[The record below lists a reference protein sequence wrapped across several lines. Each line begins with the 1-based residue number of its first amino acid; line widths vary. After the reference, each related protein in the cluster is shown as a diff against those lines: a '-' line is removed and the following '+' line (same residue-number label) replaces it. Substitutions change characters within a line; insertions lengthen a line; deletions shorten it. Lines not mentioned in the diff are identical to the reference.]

1 MKKFRGE
8 KKWRRAL
15 SMLLVLTL
23 VFSLCS
29 VTAFATEEGNTTNSS
44 EETLTGTTPKETTE
58 PTETTV
64 NVTTTKEEDK
74 NGGQS
79 ENTDAD
85 GEDKQEGQSSG
96 GNSSSNN
103 EGKDDEN
110 PNVNPDDKSTPTG
123 DEADDDVS
131 NDDTDTTIDGKTNGE
146 PLAVV
151 EDEEDDEDEEED
163 KFGESATWSFE
174 ELNSTLTINF
184 VDGDGVLPTIES
196 GDTAP
201 WYEYA
206 SKVKT
211 LKIEEGIT
219 YLGCRDFFYLTE
231 VETIYL
237 PNSLTGI
244 NAYAFGGNDESIRI
258 NNATVYAACNF
269 SDKLYGNNYGAN
281 NLTWE
286 KNSHIA
292 GSEDRGVTKC
302 SNKNCG
308 MILATK
314 DGKVEINSN
323 EVKGVTWSYEDGVLT
338 LKADS
343 NSGNVNLP
351 ESKNGTD
358 TPWYSFAGDV
368 KELVI
373 GEGITGLGCRDFFY
387 LTNVT
392 KIQLPNSL
400 TSINASAFGGV
411 NTNIAI
417 QKASVKAGCNFSESL
432 YDKNYGAIELSWS
445 MDSHTD
451 GKADDKGV
459 TRCKN
464 TNCGMIVKADNQAI
478 TIDGGNVE
486 NATWSYDHG
495 TLTISASEATSDVVL
510 PTSEKGIQT
519 PWYEFARD
527 VKTLIIEEG
536 IKELG
541 LRDFFYLTNVT
552 SIQLPNS
559 VTAISANA
567 FGGTNDNT
575 RINKATVTVGCYFSD
590 KLFANGNYGANELKW
605 YDDDDNKNKAAHNFD
620 YENTGL
626 CTNTNCYEPFK
637 QEGDLV
643 NEGKLTNGK
652 WSYLDNVL
660 TISGE
665 GILPEVASGGKA
677 PWYSFAK
684 SVNTLIIEE
693 GVTRLS
699 MRDFFYITNVKE
711 IYLPKSL
718 TKIDNYV
725 FGGTTDSA
733 DIILKKAT
741 VYYYDGTVAV
751 GDYGGESLV
760 WKPYVATVDGTDY
773 ASLEKAAKATEEN
786 GTITLIH
793 DASVDTDETVNLN
806 KDITLDM
813 SSYTITVNGTLNISA
828 GTYNNSDDNGFI
840 VGEGGKLVISG
851 GTFTSEIKDN
861 LANGYYA
868 FADDDVAGTYT
879 VSKGGKLKFNSNKT
893 NVEFAVKLNSNDATA
908 IGDDSGSYYL
918 AKAGDIVAVTVTV
931 PEGKQFD
938 GWYDGDSKLS
948 TKTTFQFK
956 ANRDVTYTAEFSDKT
971 EDTTATEEPTIY
983 WSDYSQTTVNG
994 KAALLFQV
1002 TRSVPTGYKVT
1013 ETGVIYA
1020 TNSAMG
1026 IKGIASTSLLTA
1038 GDYGEEWVKNK
1049 MTASGWKYVS
1059 KTSETSMSRDGV
1071 YTYKMTVGSKT
1082 AQVYAIGYVKVKKG
1096 DNEETLYT
1104 DVIAVTY
1111 NNGPFK

>member
-1 MKKFRGE
+1 
-8 KKWRRAL
+8 
-15 SMLLVLTL
+15 MLLVLTL

-559 VTAISANA
+559 LTAISANAFGGVNSNTCIKSAEVSVGCNFSDKLYKSDNYGATGLTWKDKAEHTFDYNEGYCTNTNCKEPCNISGNIIINDKKLEGATWTYKDNVLTIKGSGTLPESKNGTDTPWYGFASSITKLVVEEGITGLGGRDFFYLTKVETIELPNSLTSISPYAFGGDNTSIAIQNAKVVAGCNFSESLYGKSYGAKNISEDNWSMKPHTDGEGSSGVTRCANDNCNMIVKASGDVIIDTTTVSGATWLYDHGTLTISASSTNADIVLPTSEKGIQTPWYEFARDVKTLIIEEGIKELGLRDFFYLTNVTSIQLPNSVTAISANA

-699 MRDFFYITNVKE
+699 MRDFF
-711 IYLPKSL
+711 
-718 TKIDNYV
+718 
-725 FGGTTDSA
+725 
-733 DIILKKAT
+733 
-741 VYYYDGTVAV
+741 
-751 GDYGGESLV
+751 
-760 WKPYVATVDGTDY
+760 
-773 ASLEKAAKATEEN
+773 
-786 GTITLIH
+786 
-793 DASVDTDETVNLN
+793 
-806 KDITLDM
+806 
-813 SSYTITVNGTLNISA
+813 
-828 GTYNNSDDNGFI
+828 
-840 VGEGGKLVISG
+840 
-851 GTFTSEIKDN
+851 
-861 LANGYYA
+861 
-868 FADDDVAGTYT
+868 
-879 VSKGGKLKFNSNKT
+879 
-893 NVEFAVKLNSNDATA
+893 
-908 IGDDSGSYYL
+908 
-918 AKAGDIVAVTVTV
+918 
-931 PEGKQFD
+931 
-938 GWYDGDSKLS
+938 
-948 TKTTFQFK
+948 
-956 ANRDVTYTAEFSDKT
+956 
-971 EDTTATEEPTIY
+971 
-983 WSDYSQTTVNG
+983 
-994 KAALLFQV
+994 
-1002 TRSVPTGYKVT
+1002 
-1013 ETGVIYA
+1013 
-1020 TNSAMG
+1020 
-1026 IKGIASTSLLTA
+1026 
-1038 GDYGEEWVKNK
+1038 
-1049 MTASGWKYVS
+1049 
-1059 KTSETSMSRDGV
+1059 
-1071 YTYKMTVGSKT
+1071 
-1082 AQVYAIGYVKVKKG
+1082 
-1096 DNEETLYT
+1096 
-1104 DVIAVTY
+1104 
-1111 NNGPFK
+1111 